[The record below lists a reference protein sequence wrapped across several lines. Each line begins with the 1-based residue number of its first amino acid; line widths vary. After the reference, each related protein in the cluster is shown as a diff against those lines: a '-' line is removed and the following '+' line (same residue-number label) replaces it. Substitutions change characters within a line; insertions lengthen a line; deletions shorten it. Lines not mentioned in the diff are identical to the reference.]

1 MTKEKAAIIMDR
13 LSKVYP
19 DAKPEL
25 RFGSV
30 FELLIAVILS
40 AQCTDKR
47 VNIVTAE
54 LFKEYNAP
62 EKILELSQEELE
74 EKIRTCGLYKSKAKH
89 ILAACRDIVETYG
102 GKVPET
108 TEELMKLSGV
118 GRKTANVVTSVAFDN
133 EVIAVDTHV
142 FRLSNR
148 IGLTKS
154 KTPLDTEKQLNET
167 LEKSIL
173 PRAHHYLIF
182 HGRRC
187 CKAINP
193 DCENCAI
200 FDLCEKNGVEN
211 NKKRLKNVR

>member
-1 MTKEKAAIIMDR
+1 MTKEKAAEIMLR
-13 LSKVYP
+13 LAEVYP
-19 DAKPEL
+19 DAQPEL
-25 RFGSV
+25 KFYST

-54 LFKEYNAP
+54 LFKEYDTP
-62 EKILELSQEELE
+62 EKILTLSQGGLE
-74 EKIRTCGLYKSKAKH
+74 EKIKTCGLYKSKAKH
-89 ILAACRDIVETYG
+89 ILAACKDIVEIYG
-102 GKVPET
+102 GEVPNT
-108 TEELMKLSGV
+108 VDELMKLSGV
-118 GRKTANVVTSVAFDN
+118 GRKTANVVTSVAFNN

-154 KTPLDTEKQLNET
+154 KTPYETEIQLNEV

-173 PRAHHYLIF
+173 SKAHHYLIF

-200 FDLCEKNGVEN
+200 KDLCEKNGL
-211 NKKRLKNVR
+211 KKA

>member
-1 MTKEKAAIIMDR
+1 MTKEKASLIMER

-30 FELLIAVILS
+30 FELLIAVMLS

-47 VNIVTAE
+47 VNIVTEE
-54 LFKEYNAP
+54 LFRYHNTPRKM
-62 EKILELSQEELE
+62 LELSEEELQ
-74 EKIRTCGLYKSKAKH
+74 EKIKTCGLYKSKARH
-89 ILAACRDIVETYG
+89 ILSACKDIEERFG
-102 GKVPET
+102 GVVPKT
-108 TEELMKLSGV
+108 VEELTSLAGV

-148 IGLTKS
+148 IGLARS
-154 KTPLDTEKQLNET
+154 KTPLDTEKQLNGV
-167 LEKSIL
+167 LEKSVL
-173 PRAHHYLIF
+173 PKAHHYLIF

-187 CKAINP
+187 CKAIKP

-200 FDLCEKNGVEN
+200 SDLCEKNG
-211 NKKRLKNVR
+211 LK